1 MRSNFS
7 LLMLATAALAGCNYT
22 PHDLPDRGLESVN
35 APVVT
40 RTDYVFDAA
49 APGGMLAPSE
59 KARLD
64 SWFRGLDLGYGDS
77 VYVDAPGADAA
88 RYDVAQVAGSY
99 GMLLQPGVPV
109 TAGAVNPGSVR
120 VVVTRARAEVPGCP
134 DWRRHSQPNFE
145 NRTSSNFGCGL
156 NSALAQQVANP
167 EDLVH
172 GREGTTVVDP
182 RTGTK
187 AVQYYR
193 SQAPTATKGLEAVTT
208 KGGN

>member
-49 APGGMLAPSE
+49 APGGMLAPAE

-64 SWFRGLDLGYGDS
+64 SWFRGLELGYGDS

-88 RYDVAQVAGSY
+88 RYDVAQVAGNY

-134 DWRRHSQPNFE
+134 DWRRASQPNFN

-172 GREGTTVVDP
+172 GREGTAVVDP

-193 SQAPTATKGLEAVTT
+193 SQAPTGTKGLEQVTT
-208 KGGN
+208 KGN